1 MVFRFAAQGDVVPR
15 GQRHVVTLH
24 LAADDVQVTGGG
36 HDADVALAADGTA
49 HRRLVVAG
57 LAGTGTGGANAD
69 RTD

>member
-1 MVFRFAAQGDVVPR
+1 MLFGLASQGDIVPR
-15 GQRHVVTLH
+15 GQCHVVTLH

-36 HDADVALAADGTA
+36 DDADVALAADGAA

-57 LAGTGTGGANAD
+57 LAGTGAGGADAD